1 MSCKI
6 TVHRPDDHVA
16 HVHTNCVKNVK
27 RSRLE
32 GTKELGIGG
41 DDPWGSSRTGR
52 WGGAG
57 GEMVLQ
63 RKCPGAS
70 EVAHQVQAMKCSS
83 MKELCNPPSF
93 VFFFVYH

>member
-1 MSCKI
+1 
-6 TVHRPDDHVA
+6 
-16 HVHTNCVKNVK
+16 VKNVK

-70 EVAHQVQAMKCSS
+70 EVANPVLPCMIHPTS
-83 MKELCNPPSF
+83 MHEMFFHEKIVYSIFCL
-93 VFFFVYH
+93 FFFVYCLILILVVYAVM